1 MEKLIDDSEI
11 DIIGHFDLIQKY
23 NENQDMIAFD
33 NAEYLKLCYEILD
46 KIIAA
51 NKIIEVNT
59 GAIARGYRS
68 KPYPHELLLRYIAK
82 NNGMICL
89 NSDCHNRNYLDCYY
103 DESIQLIKNCGFDSM
118 MILDDDGFKK
128 TAI

>member
-1 MEKLIDDSEI
+1 
-11 DIIGHFDLIQKY
+11 
-23 NENQDMIAFD
+23 MIAFD
-33 NAEYLKLCYEILD
+33 NQEYLELCYRILD